1 MFWLVWTF
9 VSTKFLNLITNKS
22 NIRRIFFICAYR
34 KHCFGFR
41 PVHFCTTLTSNYWI
55 HTSYCGT
62 KKRNSRTYC
71 FIKNLICWPQSKTE
85 AQLVLPPFHFHL
97 HAIKGWLMPLRF
109 SIQDRNL
116 APPNQDCLP
125 DLPGEAVPGPG
136 RHLCLE
142 FWLYTIVFTG
152 LMFQNKGWLVSWPV
166 SFQAL

>member
-1 MFWLVWTF
+1 MSNLEFSVHSMKIWCRDLAWLTIRGNLDIVEIHNFLWNIWSLINFIMFWLVWTF

-109 SIQDRNL
+109 AIQDRNL
-116 APPNQDCLP
+116 APPN
-125 DLPGEAVPGPG
+125 
-136 RHLCLE
+136 
-142 FWLYTIVFTG
+142 
-152 LMFQNKGWLVSWPV
+152 
-166 SFQAL
+166 